1 MKKQFFAWFL
11 AASTALA
18 GTACQAKG
26 TVSVNGEKV
35 ELTDGMYA
43 LFQSSKGDILVRL
56 EYQKVPLTVAN
67 FVALAEGKHPL
78 VNRSEGEKKFVEIAT
93 SRHKGYLFYKKRP
106 HV

>member
-56 EYQKVPLTVAN
+56 E
-67 FVALAEGKHPL
+67 
-78 VNRSEGEKKFVEIAT
+78 
-93 SRHKGYLFYKKRP
+93 
-106 HV
+106 